1 MENGTVPGGNVR
13 GPKWSL
19 MPDDRLTDA
28 LNRTATSAASRWR
41 GIGPLIDRELNHV
54 ASGLLW
60 QCVSLGWRQTLE
72 SGELVGEFYL
82 RMLKEDAKRWVDRK
96 HFFAYAAACMR
107 NILTDRYRSRQATK
121 RMRPDLATRGAA
133 SDAAILQR
141 LDIQKALEKLER
153 MSPRQ
158 AGIVEMRFFR
168 GMAIPEIAESIQMSE
183 KTVQREWL
191 AARAW
196 LFAELTGRPLDA

>member
-1 MENGTVPGGNVR
+1 MIGYEKLFGGFEMGVDA
-13 GPKWSL
+13 GP
-19 MPDDRLTDA
+19 RLTDA
-28 LNRTATSAASRWR
+28 LNRPATSAASRWR
-41 GIGPLIDRELNHV
+41 GIGPLIDRELNHI
-54 ASGLLW
+54 AGRLLR
-60 QCVSLGWRQTLE
+60 QFVFLGWTQTLE

-82 RMLKEDAKRWVDRK
+82 RVLQEDAKRWVDRK

-107 NILTDRYRSRQATK
+107 NILTDRHRARHAAK
-121 RMRPDLATRGAA
+121 RTCPDPKTAGAA
-133 SDAAILQR
+133 SDGGILQR
-141 LDIQKALEKLER
+141 IDIQMALEKLEH

-168 GMAIPEIAESIQMSE
+168 GMEIPEIARSIQMSE

-196 LFAELTGRPLDA
+196 LYSELKGRCLET

>member
-1 MENGTVPGGNVR
+1 MSLDA
-13 GPKWSL
+13 GP
-19 MPDDRLTDA
+19 RLTDA

-41 GIGPLIDRELNHV
+41 GIGPLIDRELNHIAGRLLRQFV
-54 ASGLLW
+54 A
-60 QCVSLGWRQTLE
+60 LGWTQTLE

-82 RMLKEDAKRWVDRK
+82 RVLNEDAKRWVDRK

-107 NILTDRYRSRQATK
+107 NILTDRHRARHAAKRTPPDPKTK
-121 RMRPDLATRGAA
+121 GAP
-133 SDAAILQR
+133 SDAGILQR
-141 LDIQKALEKLER
+141 IDIQKALEKLEQ

-168 GMAIPEIAESIQMSE
+168 GMEIPEIARSIQMSE

-196 LFAELTGRPLDA
+196 LYAELKGKRMET

>member
-1 MENGTVPGGNVR
+1 MGLDA
-13 GPKWSL
+13 GP
-19 MPDDRLTDA
+19 RLTDA
-28 LNRTATSAASRWR
+28 LNRPATSAASRWR
-41 GIGPLIDRELNHV
+41 GIGPLIDRELNHI
-54 ASGLLW
+54 AGRLLR
-60 QCVSLGWRQTLE
+60 QFVLLGWTRTLE

-82 RMLKEDAKRWVDRK
+82 RVLQEDAKRWVDRK

-107 NILTDRYRSRQATK
+107 NILTDRHRARHAAK
-121 RMRPDLATRGAA
+121 RTPPDPTTEGAA
-133 SDAAILQR
+133 SDAGILQR
-141 LDIQKALEKLER
+141 IDIQMALEKLEH

-168 GMAIPEIAESIQMSE
+168 GMEIPEIARSIQMSE

-196 LFAELTGRPLDA
+196 LYSELKGRRLEA